1 MWSKP
6 EFDKIYTTCGILE
19 EEGRETLRVAV
30 VYVSERSER
39 KDDKRFH
46 FMLWKNSS
54 FFLFCKKKKKKEK
67 YKQTKTVV
75 KIFKC
80 FWIIPDARFI
90 ILWM

>member
-46 FMLWKNSS
+46 FML
-54 FFLFCKKKKKKEK
+54 
-67 YKQTKTVV
+67 
-75 KIFKC
+75 
-80 FWIIPDARFI
+80 
-90 ILWM
+90 